1 MSKEINISDE
11 KIDYIEANYLKKSD
25 KELAVELEL
34 TESIVKST
42 RYKCGLKKQRQT
54 SNNQLITEDGKKW
67 CWYCNEFHDLSMF
80 NKNKSKPSGH
90 QDECRIANKQIT
102 IERNQKLKSK
112 KTNKINYKICE
123 ECGEKLEIEMF
134 IKNVST
140 KDGYSNKCKIC
151 MNKNS
156 NKKYKIEGDN

>member
-1 MSKEINISDE
+1 MIKELNISDE

-25 KELAVELEL
+25 KELAIELGL

-67 CWYCNEFHDLSMF
+67 CWYCNEFHDISIF
-80 NKNKSKPSGH
+80 NRNKSKPSGY

-102 IERNQKLKSK
+102 IERKQKK
-112 KTNKINYKICE
+112 NKINNKIEYKVCE
-123 ECGEKLEIEMF
+123 CCGEKLSVSMF

-140 KDGYSNKCKIC
+140 KDGYSNKCREC
-151 MNKNS
+151 LNKDS
-156 NKKYKIEGDN
+156 NKKFKIN

>member
-1 MSKEINISDE
+1 MSKVIDIDDE

-25 KELAVELEL
+25 KELSVELGL
-34 TESIVKST
+34 TESTVKST
-42 RYKCGLKKQRQT
+42 RYKYGLKKQRQT

-80 NKNKSKPSGH
+80 NKNKSKPSGY

-102 IERNQKLKSK
+102 IERKQKK
-112 KTNKINYKICE
+112 NKINNIKHKICDDCKE
-123 ECGEKLEIEMF
+123 ELPINMF

-140 KDGYSNKCKIC
+140 KDGYSNKCKEC
-151 MNKNS
+151 LNKDS
-156 NKKYKIEGDN
+156 NKKFKIN